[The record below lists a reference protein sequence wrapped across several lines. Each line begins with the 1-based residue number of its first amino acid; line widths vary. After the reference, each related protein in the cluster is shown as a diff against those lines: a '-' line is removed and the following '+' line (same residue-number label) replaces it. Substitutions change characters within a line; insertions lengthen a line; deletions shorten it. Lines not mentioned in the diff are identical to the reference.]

1 MNFKTTILSF
11 FITLMCLP
19 LIAQDA
25 PLWMRYPAISPDGST
40 VVFSY
45 QGDLYKTDIASGLTS
60 TLTLHNAHDFM
71 PVWSHDGQK
80 IAFASDR
87 YGNFDVFVMDA
98 SGGKATRVT
107 YHSAGDFP
115 SDFSTNNSSVIFTS
129 SRLDI
134 ASNQQFPSGVLPEL
148 YSVSVN
154 GGMPNQIIGTPAEN
168 ARYSKDGSMIVF
180 HDRKGYEDS
189 FRKHHT
195 SSVTRDIWTF
205 NVSTGKYTQISTFNG
220 EDRNPLFSSDQKSIY
235 YLSESSGS
243 LNVHKTDLKGQ
254 SSEQITTFTHHPVRY
269 LTMSNDGT
277 LCFSFN
283 GEIYTKKA
291 GADAQKLEITL
302 NVGDRYNEEVIKSIK
317 GDVTHMSLS
326 PNGKEVAFITRGEV
340 FVSSVKE
347 GTTRRITETPEQERT
362 VDFSPDGRSILYASE
377 RNGSWNLYQS
387 TIKRE
392 EEKYFF
398 NSTLLDETTV
408 LESDKETF
416 QPSYSPDGKE
426 VAFLEERTALKVVN
440 LATKEVRSIT
450 QQDQSY
456 SYSDGDQHYEWS
468 PDSKWFL
475 VNFLPEKRWTDQI
488 GLVSASGGEIKDLSE
503 SGYGGYSPRWMMNGE
518 MMMWF
523 SSRDGMKNHASWG
536 GQMDVYASFFTQ
548 DAYDKFTLSKE
559 EYEILKESEE
569 ESKKEEKEKKSDE
582 KEEKKKDD
590 KEKDKDK
597 VEPITIEL
605 EGLEDRRVKLTI
617 HSSSLSDAYV
627 TKDGKSLF
635 YLARF
640 EKGYNLWKTDLR
652 TKETKM
658 HTKLGAQSGGGI
670 VADKDDKNL
679 FILSGGKMYKIGIED
694 GKKTPIGVNGEM
706 ILAEAK
712 EREYLFE
719 HVWRQVE
726 KKFYKI
732 DLHEVKWDFYKS
744 EYARFLPHINNNYD
758 FAEMLS
764 EMLGEL
770 NASHT
775 GARYRPRNENGAKT
789 ASLGLF
795 YDHTHTGNGLKI
807 SEVIDKGPT
816 VKKGSKIVA
825 GVIIEKID
833 GKEITPQTNHYDFLD
848 RKEGKNTLLS
858 LHDPKT
864 GERWEQTVKPIS
876 LGAEGQLR
884 YQRWVKQNREMVEK
898 LSGGK
903 VGYVHVRSMNDR
915 SYRTVYDEVLGKNNN
930 KESLIVDT
938 RFNGGGWLHD
948 DLATFLNGKNYI
960 GFKPR
965 GQDLGNEPQ
974 FKWSKPSCVLMSES
988 NYSDAHM
995 FPYTY
1000 RALGIGKLIGMPVP
1014 GTGTAVWWERLQN
1027 GMVFGIP
1034 QVGMVDNEGDY
1045 LENKQL
1051 EPDIKVANDPEKV
1064 LKGQDQ
1070 QIEAAVEEMLK
1081 TVKEMKEK
1089 ERAIKP

>member
-1 MNFKTTILSF
+1 MIFKK
-11 FITLMCLP
+11 FIVIAVTAIFCLP
-19 LIAQDA
+19 LLAQET

-40 VVFSY
+40 ILFSY
-45 QGDLYKTDIASGLTS
+45 KGDLYKTDLASGLS
-60 TLTLHNAHDFM
+60 TALTLHNAHDYM
-71 PVWSHDGQK
+71 PVWSHDGEK
-80 IAFASDR
+80 IAFSSDR
-87 YGNFDVFVMDA
+87 YGNFDVYVMDA
-98 SGGKATRVT
+98 NGGKATRVT
-107 YHSAGDFP
+107 YHSAGDYP
-115 SDFSTNNSSVIFTS
+115 SDFTVDNSAVIFTS
-129 SRLDI
+129 SRLDV
-134 ASNQQFPSGVLPEL
+134 ATNQQFPSGVLPEL
-148 YSVSVN
+148 YKVSVS
-154 GGMPNQIIGTPAEN
+154 GGMPQQILSTPAQD

-195 SSVTRDIWTF
+195 SSVTRDIWSYT
-205 NVSTGKYTQISTFNG
+205 VATGDYKQLSTFNG
-220 EDRNPLFSSDQKSIY
+220 EDRNPIFTTDQESVY
-235 YLSESSGS
+235 YLSEESGTI
-243 LNVHKTDLKGQ
+243 NVHKMNLSGNGK
-254 SSEQITTFTHHPVRY
+254 SEQITMLKDHPVRY
-269 LTMSNDGT
+269 LTMTDAGV
-277 LCFSFN
+277 LCFSYN
-283 GEIYTKKA
+283 GEIYTKKSN
-291 GADAQKLEITL
+291 ADPIKVSIEL
-302 NVGDRYNEEVIKSIK
+302 NVGERYNDEKIMPIK

-362 VDFSPDGRSILYASE
+362 VEFSPDGRSILYASE
-377 RNGSWNLYQS
+377 RNNSWNLYQS
-387 TIKRE
+387 TISRE

-398 NSTLLDETTV
+398 NSTILNETTI

-416 QPSYSPDGKE
+416 QPAYSPDGKE
-426 VAFLEERTALKVVN
+426 VAFLEERTALRVINLKTKKVRN
-440 LATKEVRSIT
+440 IT
-450 QQDQSY
+450 RQDQNY
-456 SYSDGDQHYEWS
+456 SYSDGDQHYQWS

-475 VNFLPEKRWTDQI
+475 VNFLPAKRWTDQI
-488 GLVSASGGEIKDLSE
+488 GLVSAEGGKDIIDLSE
-503 SGYGGYSPRWMMNGE
+503 SGYGGYSPSWMMNGE

-536 GQMDVYASFFTQ
+536 GQMDIYATFFTQ
-548 DAYDKFTLSKE
+548 DAYEKYTLSKE
-559 EYEILKESEE
+559 DYEILKESEE
-569 ESKKEEKEKKSDE
+569 EAKKGEDE
-582 KEEKKKDD
+582 KDD
-590 KEKDKDK
+590 KKKKGSKEKDDKKDEEVK
-597 VEPITIEL
+597 PVVIEL
-605 EGLEDRRVKLTI
+605 DGIEDRRSKLTI
-617 HSSSLSDAYV
+617 HSSSLSDGYV

-640 EKGYNLWKTDLR
+640 EKGYDLWKTDLR
-652 TKETKM
+652 TRETKI
-658 HTKLGAQSGGGI
+658 HTKLKSKSGGGI
-670 VADKDDKNL
+670 YADKEDENL
-679 FILSGGKMYKIGIED
+679 FILSGGKIHKIGVED
-694 GKKTPIGVNGEM
+694 GKKEPIGVNGEM
-706 ILAEAK
+706 ILAEAQ

-732 DLHEVKWDFYKS
+732 DLHEVKWDFYKT
-744 EYARFLPHINNNYD
+744 EYAKFLPHINNNYD

-775 GARYRPRNENGAKT
+775 GARYRPRNETGAKT

-795 YDHTHTGNGLKI
+795 YDNKHTGNGLKI
-807 SEVIDKGPT
+807 LEVIDKGPT
-816 VKKGSKIVA
+816 VKKDSKIAA

-833 GKEITPQTNHYDFLD
+833 GKEITASTNHYDMLD
-848 RKEGKNTLLS
+848 RKADKNTLLS

-864 GERWEQTVKPIS
+864 GKRWEETVKPIS

-884 YQRWVKQNREMVEK
+884 YQRWVKKNQEMVEK
-898 LSGGK
+898 LSDGK

-915 SYRTVYDEVLGKNNN
+915 SYRTVYDEVLGKNND

-974 FKWSKPSCVLMSES
+974 FKWSKPSIVLMSES

-1034 QVGMVDNEGDY
+1034 QVGMVDVDGDY

-1051 EPDIKVANDPEKV
+1051 EPDIMVKNDPENV
-1064 LKGQDQ
+1064 VMGQDQ
-1070 QIEAAVEEMLK
+1070 QIEAAVIEMLR
-1081 TVKEMKEK
+1081 TVEEGKKEK
-1089 ERAIKP
+1089 EVKP